1 MRVDRVGGGV
11 ASPVLSHHRAN
22 GSVPR
27 RFLSPIIGL
36 SFVPLNSLACVLWA
50 LRQSLGFRPAIQL
63 SRALRG
69 GFCSYTSESGQL
81 STRDRFSPSAL
92 G

>member
-1 MRVDRVGGGV
+1 MKPGRVAFANTAEINLSHCYTAIKAAHKERLLWIIPRLSMPNRVGGGV

-36 SFVPLNSLACVLWA
+36 SFVPLNSLACVL
-50 LRQSLGFRPAIQL
+50 
-63 SRALRG
+63 
-69 GFCSYTSESGQL
+69 
-81 STRDRFSPSAL
+81 
-92 G
+92 